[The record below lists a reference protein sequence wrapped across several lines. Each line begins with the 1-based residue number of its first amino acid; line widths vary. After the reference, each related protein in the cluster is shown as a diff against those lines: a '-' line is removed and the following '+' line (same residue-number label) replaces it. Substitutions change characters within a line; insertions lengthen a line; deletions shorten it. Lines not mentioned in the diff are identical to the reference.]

1 MSEPVWKLAQQVLG
15 SNQSRCARKDHQP
28 YLLSGMIQC
37 GLCGLSYSGKRKV
50 TPQRDHYYH
59 CNGRQFARK
68 LNGIGGRKCAAQS
81 LHGATVEGLVW
92 ADFFCAVW
100 RSRQRIEIVAC
111 AGDAQVMA
119 LMRQPGGATL
129 QAIMDATGWQA
140 HSVRGF
146 VSGTLGKK
154 MGLTVASTKG
164 EDGQRSYSI
173 SGSAVC
179 RHYYAIGIH
188 RRLWAISLPV
198 GSDQSRPISD
208 SGHVADADAR
218 RDLETGGCCSSEDRD
233 LKNVEIGEHLIPE
246 PWD

>member
-100 RSRQRIEIVAC
+100 RSRQRISAHRNC
-111 AGDAQVMA
+111 DLRWRYAGHAPPTAADLRIDV
-119 LMRQPGGATL
+119 LRRQT
-129 QAIMDATGWQA
+129 
-140 HSVRGF
+140 RGP
-146 VSGTLGKK
+146 T
-154 MGLTVASTKG
+154 
-164 EDGQRSYSI
+164 
-173 SGSAVC
+173 
-179 RHYYAIGIH
+179 
-188 RRLWAISLPV
+188 
-198 GSDQSRPISD
+198 
-208 SGHVADADAR
+208 
-218 RDLETGGCCSSEDRD
+218 
-233 LKNVEIGEHLIPE
+233 
-246 PWD
+246 